1 MGGRGSTD
9 DGEIA
14 DRESSG
20 ALLVPWP
27 ALKSAF
33 PPAMPEH
40 RGSQKVEEQKEFQVQ
55 LIPHRRPTLL
65 PDIGTSRISPFS
77 LSSYLRSR
85 CMLGWGWEEQ
95 DPGFGDG
102 GTLFWGQESVDR
114 EKGGISH
121 EGGDKDL
128 GGKKRVGEGSLRS
141 NPGWGQDLN

>member
-1 MGGRGSTD
+1 M
-9 DGEIA
+9 GEIV

-65 PDIGTSRISPFS
+65 PDIGTSRIFPFS

-102 GTLFWGQESVDR
+102 GPCSGVRSLLTGRKEESPTREEIRTWGK
-114 EKGGISH
+114 KGLGT
-121 EGGDKDL
+121 EALGPTL
-128 GGKKRVGEGSLRS
+128 GGAKI
-141 NPGWGQDLN
+141 